1 MFRSKLIWV
10 QLCLL
15 DLRFCVLWTTLL
27 YALVLFF
34 KGSLLSLGDDLWI
47 TERKANSYL
56 LLRIYL
62 LFRILIL
69 RRFLVILL
77 RH

>member
-1 MFRSKLIWV
+1 MLIGV
-10 QLCLL
+10 RLRFL
-15 DLRFCVLWTTLL
+15 DLWLSMLLWTTVLFTL
-27 YALVLFF
+27 TLFF
-34 KGSLLSLGDDLWI
+34 KGSSLLRGGLSDDLWI

-69 RRFLVILL
+69 RRFLVIFL